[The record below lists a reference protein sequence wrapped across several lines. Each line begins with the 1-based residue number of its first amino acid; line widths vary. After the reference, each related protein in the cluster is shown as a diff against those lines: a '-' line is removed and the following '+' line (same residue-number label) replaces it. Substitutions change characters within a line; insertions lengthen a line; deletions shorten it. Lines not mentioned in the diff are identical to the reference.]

1 MWRLNLARA
10 QGRRCSP
17 TSAAG
22 VCSLM
27 AISPLPSKKC
37 LSSFILRGKANRLR
51 PMFRRPPRTL
61 HSILKDCFPLGEV
74 QVGWLSFL
82 LSQFPC
88 SLLASPPHWHPPAS
102 PSFNL
107 TPSATPPSS
116 VLPPKHHP
124 PSAYVCGRGD
134 HSTDRRQLQIQCLSS
149 LFLENCCLGPLP
161 RGFLPLETTVPV
173 PAMFTRLPSV
183 YTIVAAFL
191 FLHSGPLPL
200 FSRAPSKGSRFL
212 LSDDYAEQVSSFSL
226 NLPSRLS

>member
-10 QGRRCSP
+10 PGRGCPP

-27 AISPLPSKKC
+27 AIRPLPSKKC
-37 LSSFILRGKANRLR
+37 LSSFILRRKANRLR

-88 SLLASPPHWHPPAS
+88 SLLASPPHWHLPPS

-124 PSAYVCGRGD
+124 LSAIVCGRGD
-134 HSTDRRQLQIQCLSS
+134 HSPEQ
-149 LFLENCCLGPLP
+149 
-161 RGFLPLETTVPV
+161 ETTPNS
-173 PAMFTRLPSV
+173 MSELLILRKL
-183 YTIVAAFL
+183 L
-191 FLHSGPLPL
+191 SGPPPQGI
-200 FSRAPSKGSRFL
+200 S
-212 LSDDYAEQVSSFSL
+212 
-226 NLPSRLS
+226 PSRDDRPCTCHVHEAPLRVYNCRSFPFPPFWASSPLL